1 MKKKQEKKRIYL
13 QVIPVLLPSIA
24 FDVIDV
30 LSQCPT
36 GHENNVYEDLEHHW

>member
-13 QVIPVLLPSIA
+13 QVILLPSIA

-30 LSQCPT
+30 LGQCPT